1 MRNGTL
7 LLEEKKME
15 QEINENEFEHYVFDR
30 SDGTLPLENGTVAF
44 VVAVQEK
51 VTKYYRVYG
60 VKTKQGVR
68 QLYEESCM
76 GEGIFDGKGSIEKDG
91 WADYDGARITSIEK
105 HTFSPCGFFDKY
117 LTPPNN
123 APESVTKYLDASTM
137 FDVQPEGRTFR
148 DNRTYRK
155 YHQCKQLVK
164 GKNNVVCDCCMRKI
178 NDGWYIIKPLKEA
191 SE

>member
-1 MRNGTL
+1 MK
-7 LLEEKKME
+7 E
-15 QEINENEFEHYVFDR
+15 EINENEFEHWVFE
-30 SDGTLPLENGTVAF
+30 DGTLPLENGTVAF

-51 VTKYYRVYG
+51 VTKYYQVYG

-91 WADYDGARITSIEK
+91 WTDYDGSKITSIEK

-117 LTPPNN
+117 LTPP
-123 APESVTKYLDASTM
+123 ADTPESVIKYLDASTM
-137 FDVQPEGRTFR
+137 FDVQPADAIGQ
-148 DNRTYRK
+148 NRIYRK

-164 GKNNVVCDCCMRKI
+164 GKNNVVCDNCMRKI
-178 NDGWYIIKPLKEA
+178 NGGWYIIKPLKEVKQ
-191 SE
+191 

>member
-1 MRNGTL
+1 M
-7 LLEEKKME
+7 EE
-15 QEINENEFEHYVFDR
+15 EINENEFEHWVFDR
-30 SDGTLPLENGTVAF
+30 NDGTLPLENGTVAF

-51 VTKYYRVYG
+51 VTKYYQVYG
-60 VKTKQGVR
+60 VKTKQEVR

-91 WADYDGARITSIEK
+91 WTDYDGSKITSIEK

-117 LTPPNN
+117 LTPPAD
-123 APESVTKYLDASTM
+123 APESVTKYLEASTK
-137 FDVQPEGRTFR
+137 FDVQPEGSERIFNLK
-148 DNRTYRK
+148 NRIYRK

-164 GKNNVVCDCCMRKI
+164 GKNNVVCDGCMRRI
-178 NDGWYIIKPLKEA
+178 NNGWYIIKPLKEV

>member
-1 MRNGTL
+1 MK
-7 LLEEKKME
+7 E
-15 QEINENEFEHYVFDR
+15 EINENEFEHYVFDR

-51 VTKYYRVYG
+51 VIKYYQVYG
-60 VKTKQGVR
+60 VKTKQEVR

-76 GEGIFDGKGSIEKDG
+76 GDGIFDGKGSIEKDG
-91 WADYDGARITSIEK
+91 WADYDGSKITRIEK

-117 LTPPNN
+117 LAPPAD

-137 FDVQPEGRTFR
+137 FDVQPEDNPHTNGFK
-148 DNRTYRK
+148 NRTYRK

-164 GKNNVVCDCCMRKI
+164 GKNNVVCDGCMKRI
-178 NDGWYIIKPLKEA
+178 NNGWCIIKPLKLLSTLEVKN
-191 SE
+191 

>member
-1 MRNGTL
+1 M
-7 LLEEKKME
+7 EE
-15 QEINENEFEHYVFDR
+15 EINENEFEHWVFDGMAER
-30 SDGTLPLENGTVAF
+30 GDGSSLPLENGTVAF

-60 VKTKQGVR
+60 VKTKQEVR

-91 WADYDGARITSIEK
+91 WADYDGSKITSIEK

-117 LTPPNN
+117 LTPPAD
-123 APESVTKYLDASTM
+123 APESVTKYLYSSTA
-137 FDVQPEGRTFR
+137 FDVQPENTFK
-148 DNRTYRK
+148 NTYRK

-164 GKNNVVCDCCMRKI
+164 GKNNVVCDGCMRRI
-178 NDGWYIIKPLKEA
+178 NNGWYIIKPLKA
-191 SE
+191 VFS